1 MSGSIGQLTFNSFS
15 KDTQAALDAL
25 GALEKL
31 SITVGLVEQVD
42 DLLDIARCF
51 DDLATTERR
60 NPSVPLKFYSAND
73 LILLQKIV
81 ASTEDVLRECHPLV
95 RRIRDSVDEIVIERQ
110 QGAYATTEV
119 PPDNQALF
127 DEMHSDLRLRTE
139 TLKAL
144 FMAISLLNSQ
154 HVASEDAQSIEARS
168 RTSTQLHY
176 QIGVVEKEL
185 GHGGRQDTYD
195 VYLKPF
201 NTFMH
206 CNVDVHLLTQF
217 YQVQIAVAT
226 ARAVTVSIPAFPNK
240 HFVISRPIRDYFTGR
255 KAQLSVLDAAFND
268 PMQATQQRFVIYGLS
283 GSGKTEL
290 AFKYADRARNKFWGV
305 FFVDGS
311 SRKNAA
317 SSYADIA
324 TLGGA
329 EPNEKAGKNWLMIC
343 AYPWLL
349 IIDNVDE
356 EEVDVDQLLPPGA
369 KGCILITTR
378 NPRLTAYG
386 NAGASSLEL
395 LVMEPNE
402 AEVLLTQAAE
412 EPRPLT
418 KLLADSASS
427 ICQALGYLPLALV
440 QAAKAILT
448 DICKWPEY
456 LTFWDRQMKRIR
468 RTKHA
473 LHRSR
478 SRSGDWERAD
488 NDDNSINVFSTYE
501 VLYESLELSPKQK
514 CKDAVELLHVFSF
527 FHFQNIRLD
536 VLISAAVNPLKEEA
550 QQRKDEE
557 REKELYGKLATPPRK
572 PWLMFLRELR
582 EFVDGKFST
591 PAPLPNVLRNRDGL
605 NLSELEVEVKDRLRY
620 ALSVLV
626 ERSLVTRQD
635 RATNR
640 YTMHRLVHKWV
651 RERPEMSTSHQAL
664 WCQVSLTTLASSIR
678 RPPHDDTH
686 ARRELLPHI
695 SHASECQA
703 MLEEALEENV
713 KRDRPIFRV
722 KKSYGRLQ
730 AEQDVRFSRVYA
742 ETGHRETA
750 LRLQKRA
757 LEYVSKRLGPDH
769 PLAIQLLLLASLTLG
784 EMSKM
789 GKATQKL
796 RDAHRLCVSTW
807 GEDHPLTLDVTD
819 LLGSALQMRG
829 LWGEA
834 TDLHTAN
841 VEKTMKLYG
850 INHEKTLKSM
860 RNLGRL
866 QHRHMNFDESTR
878 LRRIAWEGMRE
889 ILGPTHLETLTSLE
903 DLSTSYIRYEEE
915 NPDPDIEKHLAES
928 HENLVFVWEERKKQL
943 GEENAYTLLASIYLA
958 QLKST
963 MGNYKEAEA
972 IIRSGLTVIVRN
984 FGEDHLGVTM
994 VRSLLAEVLAGMG
1007 RFEEAES
1014 ILYFLAERARYTHI
1028 TDEEGDHPDRISN
1041 LYRLCKCLEKQGKF
1055 EEELKICE
1063 EFIEGLTAINGNG
1076 NGPKHKMMSIMKKRR
1091 VYLMEKMQQNGRGAE
1106 TGEGR
1111 LIDI

>member
-1 MSGSIGQLTFNSFS
+1 MQT
-15 KDTQAALDAL
+15 
-25 GALEKL
+25 
-31 SITVGLVEQVD
+31 
-42 DLLDIARCF
+42 
-51 DDLATTERR
+51 
-60 NPSVPLKFYSAND
+60 
-73 LILLQKIV
+73 
-81 ASTEDVLRECHPLV
+81 
-95 RRIRDSVDEIVIERQ
+95 
-110 QGAYATTEV
+110 
-119 PPDNQALF
+119 
-127 DEMHSDLRLRTE
+127 
-139 TLKAL
+139 
-144 FMAISLLNSQ
+144 
-154 HVASEDAQSIEARS
+154 
-168 RTSTQLHY
+168 
-176 QIGVVEKEL
+176 
-185 GHGGRQDTYD
+185 
-195 VYLKPF
+195 
-201 NTFMH
+201 
-206 CNVDVHLLTQF
+206 
-217 YQVQIAVAT
+217 AVAA

-240 HFVISRPIRDYFTGR
+240 HFVISRPVRDYFTGR
-255 KAQLSVLDAAFND
+255 KAQLCVLDAAFND
-268 PMQATQQRFVIYGLS
+268 PTQATQQRFVIYGLS

-290 AFKYADRARNKFWGV
+290 AFKYAERARNKFWGV

-311 SRKNAA
+311 SRKNAS

-378 NPRLTAYG
+378 NPRLTVYG
-386 NAGASSLEL
+386 NAGTSSLEL
-395 LVMEPNE
+395 LVMEPDE

-418 KLLADSASS
+418 KLLADSAFS

-468 RTKHA
+468 RTKYA
-473 LHRSR
+473 SNRSR
-478 SRSGDWERAD
+478 SRSRDWERAD
-488 NDDNSINVFSTYE
+488 NDDNSFNVFSTYE

-536 VLISAAVNPLKEEA
+536 VLISAAINTLKEKE
-550 QQRKDEE
+550 QRGKDEE
-557 REKELYGKLATPPRK
+557 LEKELHGKLATPPRK

-582 EFVDGKFST
+582 YFVNTKFAM

-605 NLSELEVEVKDRLRY
+605 NLRELEVEVKDRLRY

-695 SHASECQA
+695 NHASECQSV
-703 MLEEALEENV
+703 LEETLEENV
-713 KRDRPIFRV
+713 KRDRPIFLV
-722 KKSYGRLQ
+722 KKRYGRLQ
-730 AEQDVRFSRVYA
+730 ADQDVRFSRVYA
-742 ETGHRETA
+742 ETGHLKIA
-750 LRLQKRA
+750 LELQERA
-757 LEYVSKRLGPDH
+757 LEYVSGRLGSDH
-769 PLAIQLLLLASLTLG
+769 PIAIQLSLLASMTLW

-789 GKATQKL
+789 GKATQRL
-796 RDAHRLCVSTW
+796 REAHQLCISTW
-807 GEDHPLTLDVTD
+807 GEDHPLTLDVAN
-819 LLGSALQMRG
+819 LLGSALHMKG
-829 LWGEA
+829 LWGDA
-834 TDLHTAN
+834 TDLHTTN
-841 VEKTMKLYG
+841 VERMTKLYG
-850 INHEKTLKSM
+850 SNHEKTLKSM

-878 LRRIAWEGMRE
+878 LHQIAWVGLRKV
-889 ILGPTHLETLTSLE
+889 LGPTHLETLTSLE
-903 DLSTSYIRYEEE
+903 DLSTSYLRYEEE
-915 NPDPDIEKHLAES
+915 TPDPDLERHLVEG
-928 HENLVFVWEERKKQL
+928 HENQVFVWEERKKQL
-943 GEENAYTLLASIYLA
+943 GEEHPYTLLASIHLA
-958 QLKST
+958 RVKSA
-963 MGNYKEAEA
+963 MEHHEEAEA
-972 IIRSGLTVIVRN
+972 IIRSGLLVIERN
-984 FGEDHLGVTM
+984 LGEDHIGVVM
-994 VRSLLAEVLAGMG
+994 ARSLLAEVLSGMG

-1014 ILYFLAERARYTHI
+1014 IFYSLIDKALYTQT

-1041 LYRLCKCLEKQGKF
+1041 LYRLCKCLEKQGKI
-1055 EEELKICE
+1055 EEEIKICE

-1091 VYLMEKMQQNGRGAE
+1091 TCLMEKIQKDRGRAE
-1106 TGEGR
+1106 TGEET
-1111 LIDI
+1111 LIDV